1 MKCIATHLVYFK
13 LQYIV
18 MKFCRRRNI
27 SGRYVKDIGWESRVE
42 FILAK
47 HQWVILG
54 WQRNDQTD

>member
-42 FILAK
+42 FIFAK
-47 HQWVILG
+47 HQWVIL
-54 WQRNDQTD
+54 